1 MPLEL
6 YGPRMRN
13 TALFLSTALL
23 TLTAAVGCDYETVAA
38 LQSPTAP
45 ESVAIESDT
54 SVVFSDALTG
64 LVQRVDIDTGAT
76 SVITALPLGQCPPN
90 PFPPILGAVAID
102 DQGFIYVNANTCD
115 VADRGV
121 YKIDPVTG
129 AASVHVPL
137 APNVLANGLAIAD
150 DQLFIV
156 DTFSDTLL
164 SAPLSGGPASAFSS
178 SPLFAPTGDV
188 FDPTP
193 GTPGDEVPL
202 PGGNGLQRYDDDN
215 LVLANS
221 SSGDLVL
228 VPLDGSTPTLLT
240 NTQPGCDDIAVD
252 VKKNIL
258 CTTDAFQT
266 LVVVDPHGNTHLV
279 FDGLADPNSKRFAPL
294 DGPTA
299 VTCEVGGRNCYV
311 SNASFPFFPP
321 TGAGP
326 SIGSFKWKYKGAAR

>member
-1 MPLEL
+1 
-6 YGPRMRN
+6 MRKS
-13 TALFLSTALL
+13 ALFLSTLLL
-23 TLTAAVGCDYETVAA
+23 TLTVVTGCDYETLAP

-45 ESVAIESDT
+45 ESVAIENDT

-64 LVQRVDIDTGAT
+64 LVQRVDRDTGAT
-76 SVITALPLGQCPPN
+76 SVIAALPLGQCAPN

-115 VADRGV
+115 PADRGV
-121 YKIDPVTG
+121 YRIDPVSG

-137 APNVLANGLAIAD
+137 APSVLANGLAIAD

-156 DTFSDTLL
+156 DTFSDTLW
-164 SAPLSGGPASAFSS
+164 SAPLAGGPATPFVT
-178 SPLFAPTGDV
+178 SPLFAPTGQV

-193 GTPGDEVPL
+193 GVPGDEVPL

-228 VPLDGSTPTLLT
+228 VPLDGSAPSLLV

-252 VKKNIL
+252 VKGNIL

-266 LVVVDPHGNTHLV
+266 LVVVDTHGNTHLV
-279 FDGLADPNSKRFAPL
+279 FDGLADPSDKKFAPL

-299 VTCEVGGRNCYV
+299 VTCEEGGRTCYI

-326 SIGSFKWKYKGAAR
+326 SIGTFKWKYKGAAR